1 MVTVTELDLV
11 EPMLPV
17 LVKEII
23 ESPEYV
29 YQVKWDG
36 VRMLAYLSAG
46 RITLVNRSGRVR
58 TGQYP
63 ELQEL
68 ASLLKVSPAIV
79 DGELVVLKNGKPSF
93 ASILKRDLSNPH
105 QADYLKKQYPVHYM
119 VFDIPFAGQD
129 LRNLP
134 LAERQPILEQSLVK
148 NEGIQT
154 VENFSTGHSLFAAI
168 KAQDMEGIVIK
179 RATSPYIGGKKHR
192 DWLKVKYRR
201 TQYCVVGG
209 YTLKGS
215 LINALLLGVYHH
227 EDLLYVGKAGTGL
240 KQEDW
245 SILTRELSRMS
256 IPHSPFVNKP
266 PARGYYFVQPQLTVK
281 VEFAE
286 WTDTLTLRS
295 PVITGFSN
303 KPAGECRLE

>member
-1 MVTVTELDLV
+1 MVAVPELDLV
-11 EPMLPV
+11 EPMVPV

-46 RITLVNRSGRVR
+46 RITLINRRGHLR

-68 ASLLKVSPAIV
+68 ASLLKTSPAIV

-93 ASILKRDLSNPH
+93 ASILKRDLSGR
-105 QADYLKKQYPVHYM
+105 QADYLKKLYPIHYM
-119 VFDIPFAGQD
+119 VFDITFAGRD
-129 LRNLP
+129 LRSLP
-134 LAERQPILEQSLVK
+134 LAERQAILEQTLAK
-148 NEGIQT
+148 NEWIQT
-154 VENFSTGHSLFAAI
+154 VENFYAGHSLFAAV

-179 RATSPYIGGKKHR
+179 RAASPYIGGKKHR
-192 DWLKVKYRR
+192 DWMKVKYRR

-209 YTLKGS
+209 YTLNGTMV
-215 LINALLLGVYHH
+215 NALLLGVYHH
-227 EDLLYVGKAGTGL
+227 GDLIYVGKAGTGL
-240 KQEDW
+240 RQEDW
-245 SILTRELSRMS
+245 RMLSRELSRMS
-256 IPHSPFVNKP
+256 ISYSPFVNKP

-286 WTDTLTLRS
+286 WTETLTLRS

-303 KPAGECRLE
+303 KPADDCLLE

>member
-1 MVTVTELDLV
+1 MITIPGLALV
-11 EPMLPV
+11 EPMIPV

-23 ESPEYV
+23 ERPDYV

-36 VRMLAYLSAG
+36 VRMLSYLSG
-46 RITLVNRSGRVR
+46 GRVTLLNKHGRMR
-58 TGQYP
+58 TDQYP
-63 ELQEL
+63 EMQEL
-68 ASLLKVSPAIV
+68 TSLLKTPEAIV

-93 ASILKRDLSNPH
+93 PSILKRDLSSSRQDN
-105 QADYLKKQYPVHYM
+105 YLMKLYPVHYM
-119 VFDIPFAGQD
+119 VFDILYAGRD
-129 LRNLP
+129 LRTLP
-134 LAERQPILEQSLVK
+134 LLERQAVLDKTLTENSWVRI
-148 NEGIQT
+148 
-154 VENFSTGHSLFAAI
+154 VENFSVGHSLFAAV

-179 RATSPYIGGKKHR
+179 RRLSSYQGGKKHR

-209 YTLKGS
+209 YTLNGTVV
-215 LINALLLGVYHH
+215 NALLLGIYRGH
-227 EDLLYVGKAGTGL
+227 DLLYIGKAGTGL
-240 KQEDW
+240 RQEDW
-245 SILTRELSRMS
+245 TLLTRELPRIS
-256 IPHSPFVNKP
+256 ISHSPFVNKP